1 MEETNAVTVI
11 PAPAGTPMSES
22 ESIMRL
28 VAQAMDKPDF
38 DVAKLQALLE
48 VKERWEKNEARKA
61 FVAAL
66 NAFKS
71 NPPELS
77 KNKHVMF
84 ETQKGRTE
92 YDHATLDN
100 VSLNIGRAL
109 SQHGLSHRWD
119 VEQKEGG
126 IIKVTCVL
134 THCQGH
140 SERVPMEGMPDI
152 SGGKNSIQGIGST
165 VTYLQ
170 RYTLLAATGMAVKD
184 QDDDGEGAAK
194 AVEKEPIRVSE
205 QVWKRLDD
213 KQRNR
218 LADLSLMMKEYMEV
232 GDMAAAVKAYE
243 DADFDA
249 DEHTG
254 FWSLFDSKERA
265 AIKKYRHERKRE
277 AQIGA
282 LQQGKAA

>member
-1 MEETNAVTVI
+1 MSDEPNAVTVI
-11 PAPAGTPMSES
+11 PAQAITPM
-22 ESIMRL
+22 
-28 VAQAMDKPDF
+28 AMIQMAVQQGADIDKLRQLMD
-38 DVAKLQALLE
+38 LQ
-48 VKERWEKNEARKA
+48 ERWEKNEARKA

-66 NAFKS
+66 NAFKA

-126 IIKVTCVL
+126 IIRVTCVL

-170 RYTLLAATGMAVKD
+170 RYTLLAATGKD
-184 QDDDGEGAAK
+184 QDDDGEGGEKAK
-194 AVEKEPIRVSE
+194 KEPARVSE
-205 QVWKRLDD
+205 QIWKKLSDQ
-213 KQRNR
+213 QRNR
-218 LADLSLMMKEYMEV
+218 LADLSLMMKEYMQM

-243 DADFDA
+243 DFDMDA

-265 AIKKYRHERKRE
+265 AIKKYRHDQKRE
-277 AQIGA
+277 AQISALKQGA
-282 LQQGKAA
+282 VA

>member
-1 MEETNAVTVI
+1 MSDTNLQVI
-11 PAPAGTPMSES
+11 PQPEQDST
-22 ESIMRL
+22 SIMRL
-28 VAQAMDKPDF
+28 VAHAMDKPDF

-48 VKERWEKNEARKA
+48 VKERWEQNEARKA
-61 FVAAL
+61 FVVAL
-66 NAFKS
+66 NAFKA

-126 IIKVTCVL
+126 IIRVTCVL

-184 QDDDGEGAAK
+184 QDDDGEGGAK
-194 AVEKEPIRVSE
+194 AKKEPARVSE
-205 QVWKRLDD
+205 QVWKTLTDH
-213 KQRNR
+213 QRNR
-218 LADLSLMMKEYMEV
+218 LADLSLMMKEYMEM

-243 DADFDA
+243 DAKEGFDA

-265 AIKKYRHERKRE
+265 AIKKYRHDQKRE
-277 AQIGA
+277 AQISALKQGA
-282 LQQGKAA
+282 VA